1 MSRVDFAIPDFCSL
15 ILKVPS
21 VGRQFLAGLHWKRY
35 WEINMR
41 KLKIIVHISLDG
53 VIQTTSSPED
63 EFPYGDWT
71 APYRSPAGLQ
81 VVNELYGKTCDMLV
95 GRRTYDM
102 LASFWPR
109 APKSPMADR
118 LNAATKYVVTHR
130 PESLEWR
137 PVEAI
142 GSDLVDSVRRI
153 KAGNGPQLVVTGSS
167 TLISVLLDHGLADEV
182 ILLVNPIVLG
192 KGKRFFEGGSLP
204 RGFALGSSMAL
215 PAGILVNVYKLIPT
229 LAEEA
234 LSRAKLEREF
244 EIAREVQERL
254 FPQKLPNVAG
264 VEMAA
269 HCRPAQAVGGDYYDL
284 IDIRDGSAAGATRTP
299 GENFAST
306 SGTTE
311 QGCDRLGIAI
321 GDISGKGMS
330 AALLMASLH
339 ASLRGQV
346 LSGAGDLGTK
356 MANVNR
362 LLYDASEA
370 NRYATF
376 FYAELDCASRTLHYV
391 NGGHNPPAVLRKEDG
406 AWRVFRLGDGGPV
419 VGLLA
424 DAVYRE
430 QMLHLLPGDIF
441 LAFTDGISEAMNAS
455 EDEWGENRMISE
467 AQGHADLNA
476 EKLLQRLFRA
486 ADAFAAGAPQHDD
499 MTLVVL
505 RL

>member
-1 MSRVDFAIPDFCSL
+1 
-15 ILKVPS
+15 
-21 VGRQFLAGLHWKRY
+21 
-35 WEINMR
+35 MR
-41 KLKIIVHISLDG
+41 RLKIIEHISLDG
-53 VIQTTSSPED
+53 VIQMTGSPED
-63 EFPYGDWT
+63 DFPYGDWT

-81 VVNELYGKTCDMLV
+81 VVSELYGKTCDVLF
-95 GRRTYDM
+95 GRRTYD
-102 LASFWPR
+102 LLGSFWPK

-130 PESLEWR
+130 PESLDWS
-137 PVEAI
+137 PFEAI
-142 GSDLVDSVRRI
+142 GSDLVESVRRI
-153 KAGNGPQLVVTGSS
+153 KARKGPDLIVAGSS
-167 TLISVLLDHGLADEV
+167 TLISVLLEHGLADEV

-192 KGKRFFEGGSLP
+192 KGKRFFDGGSLP
-204 RGFALGSSMAL
+204 RGFALGSSRAL
-215 PAGILVNVYKLIPT
+215 PSGILVNIYKLIPT

-234 LSRAKLEREF
+234 VSRAKLEREF

-254 FPQKLPNVAG
+254 FPQVFPNVAG

-284 IDIRDGSAAGATRTP
+284 IDVCEGSPPGAGHLA
-299 GENFAST
+299 GEPS
-306 SGTTE
+306 
-311 QGCDRLGIAI
+311 GCDRLGIAI

-362 LLYDASEA
+362 LLYGASES
-370 NRYATF
+370 NRYATL
-376 FYAELDCASRTLHYV
+376 FYAELDRASRTLHYV

-419 VGLLA
+419 MGLFA
-424 DAVYRE
+424 RASYKE
-430 QMLHLLPGDIF
+430 QMLNLLPGDIL
-441 LAFTDGISEAMNAS
+441 LAFTDGISEAMNSA
-455 EDEWGENRMISE
+455 EDEWGEDRMIAE
-467 AQGHADLNA
+467 TQTHADLSA
-476 EKLLQRLFRA
+476 EELLQRLFRA
-486 ADAFAAGAPQHDD
+486 ADAFAGGAPQHDD
-499 MTLVVL
+499 MTIVLL

>member
-1 MSRVDFAIPDFCSL
+1 
-15 ILKVPS
+15 
-21 VGRQFLAGLHWKRY
+21 
-35 WEINMR
+35 MR
-41 KLKIIVHISLDG
+41 KLKIIEHISLDG
-53 VIQTTSSPED
+53 VIQMTSDPEGD
-63 EFPYGDWT
+63 FPYGDWT

-81 VVNELYGKTCDMLV
+81 IVDQMYGKTCDLLL
-95 GRRTYDM
+95 GRRTYDL
-102 LASFWPR
+102 LASFWPK

-118 LNAATKYVVTHR
+118 LNAATKYVLTHR
-130 PESLEWR
+130 PESLEWG
-137 PVEAI
+137 PFEAI
-142 GSDLVDSVRRI
+142 GSDIVDNVRRI
-153 KAGNGPQLVVTGSS
+153 KAKNGPDLVLTGTAS
-167 TLISVLLDHGLADEV
+167 LISVLLEHGLADEV

-192 KGKRFFEGGSLP
+192 RGKRFFEGGSLP
-204 RGFALGSSMAL
+204 RGFALGSTRAL
-215 PAGILVNVYKLIPT
+215 PSGILVNIYKLIPT

-234 LSRAKLEREF
+234 VSSAKLEREF

-254 FPQKLPNVAG
+254 FPQTLPSIAG

-284 IDIRDGSAAGATRTP
+284 IDIRDGSLSEVDHAP
-299 GENFAST
+299 GENISFPI
-306 SGTTE
+306 GTTAH
-311 QGCDRLGIAI
+311 GCHRLGIAI

-346 LSGAGDLGTK
+346 LSGDGDLGAK

-362 LLYDASEA
+362 LLYDASGS

-376 FYAELDCASRTLHYV
+376 FYAELDCDSRTLHYV
-391 NGGHNPPAVLRKEDG
+391 NGGHNPPAVLRKENG
-406 AWRVFRLGDGGPV
+406 AWRVFRLADGGPV

-424 DAVYRE
+424 GATYK
-430 QMLHLLPGDIF
+430 QQGLHLLPGDIL

-455 EDEWGENRMISE
+455 EDEWGEDRMIAE
-467 AQGHADLNA
+467 AQAHADLNVA
-476 EKLLQRLFRA
+476 ELLQRLFRA

-505 RL
+505 QISV

>member
-1 MSRVDFAIPDFCSL
+1 
-15 ILKVPS
+15 
-21 VGRQFLAGLHWKRY
+21 
-35 WEINMR
+35 MR
-41 KLKIIVHISLDG
+41 KLKIIEHISLDG
-53 VIQTTSSPED
+53 VIQMTSGPED
-63 EFPYGDWT
+63 DFPYGDWT

-81 VVNELYGKTCDMLV
+81 IVNELYGKTCDVLF
-95 GRRTYDM
+95 GRRTYDL
-102 LASFWPR
+102 LASFWPK
-109 APKSPMADR
+109 APKSPMGDR

-130 PESLEWR
+130 PQSLEWG
-137 PVEAI
+137 PFEAI

-153 KAGNGPQLVVTGSS
+153 KAKNGPDLVVAGSS
-167 TLISVLLDHGLADEV
+167 TLIALLLDHGLADEV
-182 ILLVNPIVLG
+182 ILLVNPMVLG

-215 PAGILVNVYKLIPT
+215 PSGILVNVYKLIPT

-234 LSRAKLEREF
+234 ISRAKLEREF

-254 FPQKLPNVAG
+254 FPQTFPKVAG

-284 IDIRDGSAAGATRTP
+284 IDIRNGSLAQAVRAP
-299 GENFAST
+299 GENISSA
-306 SGTTE
+306 SGTTAHS
-311 QGCDRLGIAI
+311 GDRLGIAI

-362 LLYDASEA
+362 LLYDASDS

-376 FYAELDCASRTLHYV
+376 FYAELECASHRLHYV

-406 AWRVFRLGDGGPV
+406 VWRVFRLGDGGPV
-419 VGLLA
+419 IGLLA
-424 DAVYRE
+424 GAVYKE
-430 QMLHLLPGDIF
+430 QMLHLLAGDIL
-441 LAFTDGISEAMNAS
+441 LAFTDGISEATNAT
-455 EDEWGENRMISE
+455 EDEWGETRMIAE
-467 AQGHADLNA
+467 AQAHADLNA
-476 EKLLQRLFRA
+476 EELLQRLFRA
-486 ADAFAAGAPQHDD
+486 VDAFAAGAPQHDD
-499 MTLVVL
+499 MTLVVM

>member
-1 MSRVDFAIPDFCSL
+1 MKA
-15 ILKVPS
+15 
-21 VGRQFLAGLHWKRY
+21 
-35 WEINMR
+35 
-41 KLKIIVHISLDG
+41 
-53 VIQTTSSPED
+53 
-63 EFPYGDWT
+63 
-71 APYRSPAGLQ
+71 
-81 VVNELYGKTCDMLV
+81 
-95 GRRTYDM
+95 RTG
-102 LASFWPR
+102 P
-109 APKSPMADR
+109 
-118 LNAATKYVVTHR
+118 
-130 PESLEWR
+130 
-137 PVEAI
+137 
-142 GSDLVDSVRRI
+142 DLVV
-153 KAGNGPQLVVTGSS
+153 PGSS

-182 ILLVNPIVLG
+182 VLLVNPIALG

-215 PAGILVNVYKLIPT
+215 PSGILVNIYKLIPT

-234 LSRAKLEREF
+234 LSHAKLEREF

-254 FPQKLPNVAG
+254 FPQTLPKVAG

-269 HCRPAQAVGGDYYDL
+269 HCRPAQSVGGDYYDL
-284 IDIRDGSAAGATRTP
+284 IDIRKRSPAEAGYAP
-299 GENFAST
+299 GENISSPGGITA
-306 SGTTE
+306 

-346 LSGAGDLGTK
+346 LSGTGDLGAK

-362 LLYDASEA
+362 LLFDASES

-406 AWRVFRLGDGGPV
+406 AWRVFRLADGGPV
-419 VGLLA
+419 IGLIA
-424 DAVYRE
+424 GAVYKE
-430 QMLHLLPGDIF
+430 QMLPLLPGDIL

-455 EDEWGENRMISE
+455 EDEWGEDRMIAE
-467 AQGHADLNA
+467 VQAHADLKA
-476 EKLLQRLFRA
+476 EELLQRLFRA

-505 RL
+505 RLRV

>member
-1 MSRVDFAIPDFCSL
+1 
-15 ILKVPS
+15 
-21 VGRQFLAGLHWKRY
+21 
-35 WEINMR
+35 MR
-41 KLKIIVHISLDG
+41 KLKIIEHISLDG
-53 VIQTTSSPED
+53 VIQMVGGPGD
-63 EFPYGDWT
+63 DFPYGDWT

-81 VVNELYGKTCDMLV
+81 IVNELYGKTCDMLL
-95 GRRTYDM
+95 GRRTYDI
-102 LASFWPR
+102 LASFWPK
-109 APKSPMADR
+109 APKSPMGDR

-130 PESLEWR
+130 PESLEWG
-137 PVEAI
+137 PSEAI
-142 GSDLVDSVRRI
+142 GSDLPDSVRSI
-153 KAGNGPQLVVTGSS
+153 KARKGPDLILAGSS

-182 ILLVNPIVLG
+182 ILLVNPIALG

-204 RGFALGSSMAL
+204 RGFALGSSKAL
-215 PAGILVNVYKLIPT
+215 PSGILVNIYKLIPT

-234 LSRAKLEREF
+234 VSRAKLEREF

-254 FPQKLPNVAG
+254 FPQSFPNVAG
-264 VEMAA
+264 VEIAA

-284 IDIRDGSAAGATRTP
+284 IDIRDGSLAEAGHD
-299 GENFAST
+299 
-306 SGTTE
+306 
-311 QGCDRLGIAI
+311 GCDRLGIAI

-346 LSGAGDLGTK
+346 LSGAGDLGAK

-362 LLYDASEA
+362 LLYGASDS

-419 VGLLA
+419 IGLLA
-424 DAVYRE
+424 GAVYKE
-430 QMLHLLPGDIF
+430 QSLHLLPGDIL

-455 EDEWGENRMISE
+455 QDEWGEDRMIAE
-467 AQGHADLNA
+467 AQAYADLNA
-476 EKLLQRLFRA
+476 EELLQRLFRA

-499 MTLVVL
+499 MTIVVL
-505 RL
+505 RVVSAY

>member
-1 MSRVDFAIPDFCSL
+1 M
-15 ILKVPS
+15 
-21 VGRQFLAGLHWKRY
+21 
-35 WEINMR
+35 
-41 KLKIIVHISLDG
+41 
-53 VIQTTSSPED
+53 
-63 EFPYGDWT
+63 YGNRDV
-71 APYRSPAGLQ
+71 L
-81 VVNELYGKTCDMLV
+81 L
-95 GRRTYDM
+95 GRRTYD
-102 LASFWPR
+102 LWSGFWPK

-118 LNAATKYVVTHR
+118 LNGATKYVVTHR
-130 PESLEWR
+130 PESLEWG
-137 PVEAI
+137 PFEAI

-153 KAGNGPQLVVTGSS
+153 KTRNGPDLIVTGSS

-182 ILLVNPIVLG
+182 VLLVNPIVLG

-204 RGFALGSSMAL
+204 RGFALGSSRAL
-215 PAGILVNVYKLIPT
+215 PSGILVNVYKLIPT

-234 LSRAKLEREF
+234 VSRAKLEREF

-254 FPQKLPNVAG
+254 FPQAFPNVAG

-284 IDIRDGSAAGATRTP
+284 IDIDISDGPLAEAGHAPGKNISSA
-299 GENFAST
+299 
-306 SGTTE
+306 SGTTAH
-311 QGCDRLGIAI
+311 GCDRLGIAI

-362 LLYDASEA
+362 LLYDASDS
-370 NRYATF
+370 NRYATL
-376 FYAELDCASRTLHYV
+376 FYAELDCASHSLHYV

-406 AWRVFRLGDGGPV
+406 AWRVFRLVDGGPV
-419 VGLLA
+419 IGMLA
-424 DAVYRE
+424 GAVYKE
-430 QMLHLLPGDIF
+430 QMLHLLPGDIL

-455 EDEWGENRMISE
+455 EDEWGEDRMIAE
-467 AQGHADLNA
+467 AQAHADLNA
-476 EKLLQRLFRA
+476 EELLRRLFRA
-486 ADAFAAGAPQHDD
+486 ADAFAVGAPQHDD
-499 MTLVVL
+499 MTVVVL

>member
-1 MSRVDFAIPDFCSL
+1 
-15 ILKVPS
+15 
-21 VGRQFLAGLHWKRY
+21 
-35 WEINMR
+35 MR
-41 KLKIIVHISLDG
+41 KLKIIEHISLDG
-53 VIQTTSSPED
+53 VIQMTSGSED
-63 EFPYGDWT
+63 DFPYGDWT

-81 VVNELYGKTCDMLV
+81 IVNEMYGKTCDVLF
-95 GRRTYDM
+95 GRRTYDL
-102 LASFWPR
+102 LASFWPK

-118 LNAATKYVVTHR
+118 LNAATKYVLTHR
-130 PESLEWR
+130 PESLEWG
-137 PVEAI
+137 PFEVI

-153 KAGNGPQLVVTGSS
+153 KARNGPDLVVTGSS
-167 TLISVLLDHGLADEV
+167 TLTSVLLDHGLADEV

-204 RGFALGSSMAL
+204 RGFALGSSRAL
-215 PAGILVNVYKLIPT
+215 PSGILVNVYKLIPT

-234 LSRAKLEREF
+234 VSRAKLEREM

-254 FPQKLPNVAG
+254 FPQTFPHVAG
-264 VEMAA
+264 VEIAA

-284 IDIRDGSAAGATRTP
+284 IDIRDGSVAEGGHAP
-299 GENFAST
+299 
-306 SGTTE
+306 
-311 QGCDRLGIAI
+311 GCDRLGIAI

-362 LLYDASEA
+362 LLYDASGS

-419 VGLLA
+419 IGLFA
-424 DAVYRE
+424 GAVYKE
-430 QMLHLLPGDIF
+430 QILHLLPGDIL

-455 EDEWGENRMISE
+455 EDEWGEDRMIAE
-467 AQGHADLNA
+467 AQAHADLNA
-476 EKLLQRLFRA
+476 EELLQRLFRA

-499 MTLVVL
+499 MTIVVL

>member
-1 MSRVDFAIPDFCSL
+1 L
-15 ILKVPS
+15 L
-21 VGRQFLAGLHWKRY
+21 G
-35 WEINMR
+35 
-41 KLKIIVHISLDG
+41 
-53 VIQTTSSPED
+53 
-63 EFPYGDWT
+63 
-71 APYRSPAGLQ
+71 
-81 VVNELYGKTCDMLV
+81 
-95 GRRTYDM
+95 
-102 LASFWPR
+102 SFWPK

-130 PESLEWR
+130 PESLEWD
-137 PVEAI
+137 PFEAV
-142 GSDLVDSVRRI
+142 GSDLVESVRRI
-153 KAGNGPQLVVTGSS
+153 KTKKGPELIVTGSS
-167 TLISVLLDHGLADEV
+167 TLTSLLLDHGLADEV
-182 ILLVNPIVLG
+182 VLLVNPIVLG

-215 PAGILVNVYKLIPT
+215 PSGILVNIYKIIPT

-234 LSRAKLEREF
+234 LSHAKLEREF

-254 FPQKLPNVAG
+254 FPQTLPKVAG
-264 VEMAA
+264 VEIAA

-284 IDIRDGSAAGATRTP
+284 IDIRDNSLATTAQSC
-299 GENFAST
+299 N
-306 SGTTE
+306 
-311 QGCDRLGIAI
+311 RLGIAI

-346 LSGAGDLGTK
+346 LSGTGDLGTK

-362 LLYDASEA
+362 LLYDASES

-391 NGGHNPPAVLRKEDG
+391 NGGHNPPAVLRREKEDKDG
-406 AWRVFRLGDGGPV
+406 AWQVIRLGDGGPV
-419 VGLLA
+419 IGLLA
-424 DAVYRE
+424 GAAYKE
-430 QMLHLLPGDIF
+430 QTLQLLPDDIL

-455 EDEWGENRMISE
+455 QDEWGEDRMIAE
-467 AQGHADLNA
+467 AQAHADLNA
-476 EKLLQRLFRA
+476 ENLLQHLFRA
-486 ADAFAAGAPQHDD
+486 ADTFASGAPQHDD

>member
-1 MSRVDFAIPDFCSL
+1 
-15 ILKVPS
+15 
-21 VGRQFLAGLHWKRY
+21 
-35 WEINMR
+35 MR
-41 KLKIIVHISLDG
+41 KLKIIEHISLDG
-53 VIQTTSSPED
+53 VIQMTSGPED
-63 EFPYGDWT
+63 DFPYGDWT

-81 VVNELYGKTCDMLV
+81 IVDEMYGKTCDLLF
-95 GRRTYDM
+95 GRRTYDL
-102 LASFWPR
+102 LASFWPK

-130 PESLEWR
+130 PESLEWG
-137 PVEAI
+137 PFEAI

-153 KAGNGPQLVVTGSS
+153 KAKNGPDLVVPGSS

-182 ILLVNPIVLG
+182 VLLVNPIVLG

-204 RGFALGSSMAL
+204 RGFALGSTRAL
-215 PAGILVNVYKLIPT
+215 PSGILVNVYKLIPT

-234 LSRAKLEREF
+234 VSRAKLEREF

-254 FPQKLPNVAG
+254 FPQTLPNIAG

-284 IDIRDGSAAGATRTP
+284 IDIRDGSLAEAGHAP
-299 GENFAST
+299 GENISSV
-306 SGTTE
+306 SGATAH
-311 QGCDRLGIAI
+311 GCDRLGVAI

-362 LLYDASEA
+362 LLYDASDS

-376 FYAELDCASRTLHYV
+376 FYAELDCTSRTLHYV
-391 NGGHNPPAVLRKEDG
+391 NGGHNPPAVLRKENG

-419 VGLLA
+419 IGLLA
-424 DAVYRE
+424 GAVYKE
-430 QMLHLLPGDIF
+430 QILHLLPGDIL

-455 EDEWGENRMISE
+455 EDEWGEDRMIAE
-467 AQGHADLNA
+467 AQAHADLNA
-476 EKLLQRLFRA
+476 AELLQRLFRA

-505 RL
+505 QISV

>member
-1 MSRVDFAIPDFCSL
+1 M
-15 ILKVPS
+15 
-21 VGRQFLAGLHWKRY
+21 
-35 WEINMR
+35 
-41 KLKIIVHISLDG
+41 
-53 VIQTTSSPED
+53 
-63 EFPYGDWT
+63 
-71 APYRSPAGLQ
+71 
-81 VVNELYGKTCDMLV
+81 
-95 GRRTYDM
+95 
-102 LASFWPR
+102 
-109 APKSPMADR
+109 
-118 LNAATKYVVTHR
+118 
-130 PESLEWR
+130 
-137 PVEAI
+137 
-142 GSDLVDSVRRI
+142 
-153 KAGNGPQLVVTGSS
+153 
-167 TLISVLLDHGLADEV
+167 LLDHGLADEV

-204 RGFALGSSMAL
+204 RGFALGSTRAL
-215 PAGILVNVYKLIPT
+215 PSGILVNVYKLIPT

-234 LSRAKLEREF
+234 VSRAKLEREF

-254 FPQKLPNVAG
+254 FPQTLPNIAG

-284 IDIRDGSAAGATRTP
+284 IDIRDGSLAEAGHAP
-299 GENFAST
+299 GENISSV
-306 SGTTE
+306 SGATAH
-311 QGCDRLGIAI
+311 GCDRLGVAI

-362 LLYDASEA
+362 LLYDASDS

-376 FYAELDCASRTLHYV
+376 FYAELDCTSRTLHYV
-391 NGGHNPPAVLRKEDG
+391 NGGHNPPAVLRKENG

-419 VGLLA
+419 IGLLA
-424 DAVYRE
+424 GAVYKE
-430 QMLHLLPGDIF
+430 QILHLLPGDIL

-455 EDEWGENRMISE
+455 EDEWGEDRMIAE
-467 AQGHADLNA
+467 AQAHADLNA
-476 EKLLQRLFRA
+476 AELLQRLFRA

-505 RL
+505 QISV